1 MNYDEEK
8 SDKSDE
14 HVENTSIQCLHKC
27 AYLLNLNEEAS
38 SYEDGY
44 IAKVGGLS
52 IEDDATS
59 LCFFLFLFKRVA
71 IVGISQSVWN
81 FFLINEMRVSSVSHL
96 TDRLTDGFIW

>member
-1 MNYDEEK
+1 M
-8 SDKSDE
+8 
-14 HVENTSIQCLHKC
+14 CLSFD
-27 AYLLNLNEEAS
+27 LNEEAS

-59 LCFFLFLFKRVA
+59 PCFFLFLFKRVA

-81 FFLINEMRVSSVSHL
+81 FFFLINDMHVSSVSHL
-96 TDRLTDGFIW
+96 TDRLTDAFIWQACIVQGENWPK